1 LNATSASPLKA
12 DVRWLR
18 VDVQKVPI
26 AEVARLFDH
35 LVSPGEQDR
44 RNRGVGLWRFEIISR
59 WNGISV
65 GVHEIDRKLMR
76 SGGGQSHDKRLF
88 SVGKMVAIAF
98 NAS

>member
-1 LNATSASPLKA
+1 
-12 DVRWLR
+12 
-18 VDVQKVPI
+18 VPI

-44 RNRGVGLWRFEIISR
+44 RNRGVGLRRFENINR

-65 GVHEIDRKLMR
+65 GIHRKLMR
-76 SGGGQSHDKRLF
+76 SGGGRRHDKRLF